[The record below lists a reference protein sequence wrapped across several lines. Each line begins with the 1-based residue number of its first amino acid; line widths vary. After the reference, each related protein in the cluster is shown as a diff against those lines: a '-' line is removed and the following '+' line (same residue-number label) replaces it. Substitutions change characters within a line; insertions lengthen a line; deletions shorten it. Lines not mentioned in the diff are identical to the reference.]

1 METYSCNF
9 CGYCYDP
16 AKGEPRLSLA
26 PGQDFAGLP
35 EDWCCPECG
44 ASRRLF
50 ASAEDMRR
58 MAEECQD
65 GGCEPTCD
73 IPCF

>member
-1 METYSCNF
+1 MQTYSCNF

-16 AKGEPRLSLA
+16 AKGEPRLNLA
-26 PGQDFAGLP
+26 PGCDFCSLP

-50 ASAEDMRR
+50 VSAEDMRR
-58 MAEECQD
+58 LAEECPD
-65 GGCEPTCD
+65 GSCEPGCD

>member
-1 METYSCNF
+1 MQTYTCNY

-16 AKGEPRLSLA
+16 AKGDPRIGLA
-26 PGQDFAGLP
+26 PGLDFCRLP

-50 ASAEDMRR
+50 VSAEDMRR
-58 MAEECQD
+58 LDEECRS
-65 GGCEPTCD
+65 GGCEPSCD